1 MHHSVE
7 FLPDTISFWLPGHK
21 ADQTKARG
29 FFATGAYIMQRKT
42 PLALYKGLGA
52 VLSGIVPKMATCF
65 ASFEAYKSWL
75 MDKETRQI
83 SVGNIFIGIFTSVLL
98 YMFLKITSLQS
109 RSAGLGA
116 GTMEVVVVM
125 PMEVVKI

>member
-52 VLSGIVPKMATCF
+52 VLSGIVPKMATRF

-83 SVGNIFIGIFTSVLL
+83 SPNLNPKLRTQFRTGFNLRPPQ
-98 YMFLKITSLQS
+98 LK
-109 RSAGLGA
+109 
-116 GTMEVVVVM
+116 
-125 PMEVVKI
+125 